1 MRIRNLLIG
10 AASICFFTTAA
21 WAGKDLLIKVPGK
34 EVYQKIVTT
43 VPITPLFDEPNGTSK
58 GQILSYS
65 MFFKLKPPANLAS
78 KTDWTFIGDSQG
90 EPIGWIKNNT
100 LDPNTKKPVP
110 TYENWNTR
118 FVLEP
123 IKNSNFQIIDKET
136 GKPIVDLNENKEKGN
151 TSNGKTT
158 ISKELGLITE
168 APSKE
173 QGEDTLYPVTVY
185 TGPIFNP
192 NDSTAIINSRNLLD
206 NLKMEV
212 VFVVEATIGMDLI
225 NIFDSTGEKTTAL
238 QVTKEIISGTVK
250 ELNKNPEIAK
260 VVRFGLV
267 EFQDDVKGKNF
278 ISRVSCDFTNDP
290 DKVLSSL
297 KNMKLCENSG
307 DWPEDVIAGL
317 NTALDM
323 KWNPSSIKHI
333 ILIGCS
339 SAQLNKKGEGDDQY
353 GNPGSSGKDLF
364 FGAPRVAT
372 DENQGYNSAGF
383 SIADLIKKARPQGGS
398 DSKNDLLV
406 KTFHSVII
414 GKNQTRFPKSFP
426 FSPKDFVGISKQ
438 DGNLKILKALES
450 ITGPDL
456 RIINE
461 EKFAKEKDE
470 IVNNTATEVR
480 KIFASVGG
488 DLEKIKEGEPL
499 DVFISALRSIHYSYK
514 DTLHFDLGKSQYEQL
529 SKNLGSQLGFFA
541 YMEPTFES
549 AEKIKTNLT
558 ENLNSAFA
566 TVLSAIKQENI
577 VKSEN
582 AFTPA
587 IFRILKAK
595 ANDGNSPTTLSGLA
609 STRDK
614 DGRETARK
622 KIIVSRGELTRLR
635 STFDSLYNEF
645 KTKVK
650 KADRQDVTL
659 VLNQLKQ
666 HIAETGAGDSI
677 DPDVKLEQ
685 LITDLPLKTNV
696 LKMTPKDIAIMPSDS
711 FKIWLDNIDY
721 ARKRCDTLLDRGDDW
736 FAPSPLSAA
745 KEFTLLL
752 LTELP

>member
-1 MRIRNLLIG
+1 MKMRSLLAG
-10 AASICFFTTAA
+10 AASICLFASTA

-34 EVYQKIVTT
+34 EVFQKIVTT
-43 VPITPLFDEPNGTSK
+43 VIITPLYDEPNGAIK
-58 GQILSYS
+58 DQILSYS

-78 KTDWTFIGDSQG
+78 KTDWTYIGDG
-90 EPIGWIKNNT
+90 KGNPIGWIKNIT
-100 LDPNTKKPVP
+100 LDPKTKKTVP

-118 FVLEP
+118 FVLAP
-123 IKNSNFQIIDKET
+123 IPSSKFEIINKET
-136 GKPIVDLNENKEKGN
+136 GQSLDLAGEAKITKQGD
-151 TSNGKTT
+151 TL
-158 ISKELGLITE
+158 SKELALVTE

-173 QGEDTLYPVTVY
+173 QGDDTQYPVTVY
-185 TGPIFNP
+185 TGPILGKEEG
-192 NDSTAIINSRNLLD
+192 SALIKSANLLE

-212 VFVVEATIGMDLI
+212 VFVVEATVGMDLI
-225 NIFDSTGEKTTAL
+225 NIFDSKGEKTTAL
-238 QVTKEIISGTVK
+238 QVAKEIISGTVK

-383 SIADLIKKARPQGGS
+383 SIEDLIKKARPQGGS

-470 IVNNTATEVR
+470 IVNNIATEVR
-480 KIFASVGG
+480 KIFTSVGG

-514 DTLHFDLGKSQYEQL
+514 DTLHFDLGKFQYEQL

-558 ENLNSAFA
+558 ENLTSAFK
-566 TVLSAIKQENI
+566 TVLAAKNQEPIN
-577 VKSEN
+577 VTGN
-582 AFTPA
+582 NVFTPA
-587 IFRILKAK
+587 IFRIRGAE
-595 ANDGNSPTTLSGLA
+595 ANKGKSPTTFIGLA

-614 DGRETARK
+614 DGRETAQK
-622 KIIVSRGELTRLR
+622 KILVSKDELNRLK
-635 STFDSLYNEF
+635 STFDTLYNQF

-650 KADRQDVTL
+650 KADRQDVAS
-659 VLNQLKQ
+659 VLNDLKQ
-666 HIAETGAGDSI
+666 LIAETGAGDTFG
-677 DPDVKLEQ
+677 PDVKLDQ

-711 FKIWLDNIDY
+711 FKIWLDNIDF
-721 ARKRCDTLLDRGDDW
+721 ARKRCVTLLDNDQQW
-736 FAPSPLSAA
+736 FSPSVLSAS
-745 KEFTLLL
+745 KEFTFLF